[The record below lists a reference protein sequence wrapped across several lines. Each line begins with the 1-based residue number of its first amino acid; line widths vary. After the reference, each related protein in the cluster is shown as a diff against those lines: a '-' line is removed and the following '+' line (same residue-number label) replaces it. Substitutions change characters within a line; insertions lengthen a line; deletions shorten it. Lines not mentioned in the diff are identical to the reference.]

1 MASVKV
7 MFRAST
13 VSAKQGVIYYQVIH
27 NRVVR
32 QLTTDYH
39 IFSNEWDYLIIDY
52 PLLGTDCRCPEHYF
66 YTCHFCISFKSS
78 TKMHFVQDYKF
89 AILTL

>member
-1 MASVKV
+1 MASVKA

-13 VSAKQGVIYYQVIH
+13 VDAKQGVIYFQIIH

-39 IFSNEWDYLIIDY
+39 IFSNEWDGKSIQTQAATASVAII
-52 PLLGTDCRCPEHYF
+52 LKQQASE
-66 YTCHFCISFKSS
+66 
-78 TKMHFVQDYKF
+78 
-89 AILTL
+89 